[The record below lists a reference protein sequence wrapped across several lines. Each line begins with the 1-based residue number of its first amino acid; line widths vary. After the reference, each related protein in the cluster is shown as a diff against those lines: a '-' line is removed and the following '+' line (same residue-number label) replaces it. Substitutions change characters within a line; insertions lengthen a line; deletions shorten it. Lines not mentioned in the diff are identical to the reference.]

1 MRRDI
6 AVAGF
11 VLTCD
16 EWDALDARARAQL
29 EELVA
34 RRDDGIVEY
43 ELYEISTETVTPRSP

>member
-11 VLTCD
+11 VLTSD
-16 EWDALDARARAQL
+16 EWDALDPRARAQL

-34 RRDDGIVEY
+34 RRDDAVVEY
-43 ELYEISTETVTPRSP
+43 ELYEVSRETVSASP